1 MIGKYLGAILVEQSK
16 KSKMNVFELLNL
28 RTEWEELA
36 QDLKVDIDSS
46 VSGLKRFVENGHKNN
61 RFRKGYKEAV
71 EIAEKILENV

>member
-1 MIGKYLGAILVEQSK
+1 MS
-16 KSKMNVFELLNL
+16 SDKMTVFELLNL
-28 RTEWEELA
+28 RTQWEELA

-71 EIAEKILENV
+71 EVAEKILENV